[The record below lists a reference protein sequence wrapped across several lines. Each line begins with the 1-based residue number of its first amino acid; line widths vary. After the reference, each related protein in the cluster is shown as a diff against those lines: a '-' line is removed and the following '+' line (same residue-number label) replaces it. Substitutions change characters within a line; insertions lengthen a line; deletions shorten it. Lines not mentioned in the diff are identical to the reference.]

1 MRSKSPSGAAVEDLR
16 DAEKKDSVN
25 NYPFFSAKTSFID
38 ASFDA
43 AFDTIKP
50 RETQRGFSRLF

>member
-1 MRSKSPSGAAVEDLR
+1 MRSKSPSGVAVEDLR
-16 DAEKKDSVN
+16 DAKKKDSVN

-43 AFDTIKP
+43 SSDTIKP
-50 RETQRGFSRLF
+50 RENSKKVFKLF